1 LIGGPILSLANP
13 AITYRADITQS
24 GLISP
29 GTANTLIVEDLH
41 LGAATGTQCRSG
53 RLRSVIC
60 KKANRANAR
69 FHVRDGNDFAF
80 SKHAGALGTTR
91 TQTFR
96 FKAANRPRTATLS
109 LFVADAL
116 TQTADVVVITVGSNT
131 RCIFDPLKS
140 SDGAQLD
147 TLNLPNH
154 IPAGSLNGAGADSFS
169 PRYM

>member
-1 LIGGPILSLANP
+1 MANP

-53 RLRSVIC
+53 RLRSVIF
-60 KKANRANAR
+60 KKANRANANID
-69 FHVRDGNDFAF
+69 VRDGNDFAF
-80 SKHAGALGTTR
+80 GKHAGALSTTR

-109 LFVADAL
+109 LFVADAVA
-116 TQTADVVVITVGSNT
+116 QTTDVVVITVGSNT
-131 RCIFDPLKS
+131 RCIVDQLKS
-140 SDGAQLD
+140 SDGVQWDNA
-147 TLNLPNH
+147 
-154 IPAGSLNGAGADSFS
+154 
-169 PRYM
+169 